1 MELLLDE
8 IIDQRVSVQLRDIIT
23 SSKSLI
29 KLMFKSILKKSNDIV
44 VANIGNVIMQRDEQ
58 TFVVA
63 TPKVQV
69 KVRSIYIDTMLDSRV
84 EVNMMT
90 RSLVD
95 KARLT
100 M

>member
-8 IIDQRVSVQLRDIIT
+8 IIDQRVSVQLQDIMT
-23 SSKSLI
+23 SSKSLM
-29 KLMFKSILKKSNDIV
+29 KLMFKGISKKSDDIV
-44 VANIGNVIMQRDEQ
+44 VANVRNVTIQRDEQ
-58 TFVVA
+58 TFVAA

-69 KVRSIYIDTMLDSRV
+69 KVKSTYIDAMLDNKV